1 MEEQNF
7 WAKMVEVS
15 RTVRVL
21 LELKIE
27 DEKIKQIL
35 VKYFDLRYVQAS
47 NILEEEKLFLRLD
60 ITVRYSHIKAPS
72 CFERCF
78 FTFITVSKLILH
90 YRSLFQNQPLGLR

>member
-15 RTVRVL
+15 RTVRIL

-47 NILEEEKLFLRLD
+47 NILEEEK
-60 ITVRYSHIKAPS
+60 A
-72 CFERCF
+72 F
-78 FTFITVSKLILH
+78 F
-90 YRSLFQNQPLGLR
+90 

>member
-7 WAKMVEVS
+7 WAKKVEVS
-15 RTVRVL
+15 RTVRIL

-47 NILEEEKLFLRLD
+47 NILEEEKAF
-60 ITVRYSHIKAPS
+60 
-72 CFERCF
+72 FEA
-78 FTFITVSKLILH
+78 
-90 YRSLFQNQPLGLR
+90 

>member
-15 RTVRVL
+15 RTVRIL

-47 NILEEEKLFLRLD
+47 NILEEEKAF
-60 ITVRYSHIKAPS
+60 
-72 CFERCF
+72 FEA
-78 FTFITVSKLILH
+78 
-90 YRSLFQNQPLGLR
+90 

>member
-15 RTVRVL
+15 RTVRIL

-35 VKYFDLRYVQAS
+35 VKYIDLRYVQAS
-47 NILEEEKLFLRLD
+47 NILEEEKAF
-60 ITVRYSHIKAPS
+60 
-72 CFERCF
+72 FEA
-78 FTFITVSKLILH
+78 
-90 YRSLFQNQPLGLR
+90 